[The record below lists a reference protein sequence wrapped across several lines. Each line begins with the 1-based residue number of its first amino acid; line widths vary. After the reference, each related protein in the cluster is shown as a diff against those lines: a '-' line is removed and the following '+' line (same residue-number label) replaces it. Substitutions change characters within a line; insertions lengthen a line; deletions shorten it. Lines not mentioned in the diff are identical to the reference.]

1 MAFPRSPDVTAERKP
16 LLRLSL
22 TAALL
27 ATSGVSLA
35 PAVASPNRA
44 QQLPL
49 EAQWCLQPQTCILLE
64 VADEPHEQA
73 KGLQHRAPL
82 PPLRG
87 MWFPFRSD
95 ILMRFWMHQ
104 TPSPLDMLF
113 IDDGRVI
120 AIEANATP
128 CARLPCRSYGPDQPG
143 DAVIE
148 LAAGEAARLGISVG
162 TAVQIKPLPASAR

>member
-1 MAFPRSPDVTAERKP
+1 MRP

-22 TAALL
+22 AAALF
-27 ATSGVSLA
+27 AAGASGLK
-35 PAVASPNRA
+35 PAGASPNRA

-64 VADEPHEQA
+64 LADEPHEQS

-87 MWFPFRSD
+87 MWFPFRTD

-104 TPSPLDMLF
+104 TPAPLDMLF
-113 IDDGRVI
+113 INDGRVI
-120 AIEANATP
+120 AIEANTTP

-148 LAAGEAARLGISVG
+148 LAAGEAARLGITVG
-162 TAVQIKPLPASAR
+162 TAVRIKPLPASAR

>member
-1 MAFPRSPDVTAERKP
+1 MKS

-22 TAALL
+22 AAALL
-27 ATSGVSLA
+27 AASGLSLE
-35 PAVASPNRA
+35 PAGAGPNRA
-44 QQLPL
+44 QQLPV

-95 ILMRFWMHQ
+95 LLLRFWMHQ

-113 IDDGRVI
+113 INDGRVI
-120 AIEANATP
+120 AIAANATP
-128 CARLPCRSYGPDQPG
+128 CARLPCKSYGPDQPG

-148 LAAGEAARLGISVG
+148 LAAGEAERLGITVG
-162 TAVQIKPLPASAR
+162 TAVQIKPLPASGR

>member
-1 MAFPRSPDVTAERKP
+1 MTP
-16 LLRLSL
+16 LLRLSSA
-22 TAALL
+22 AALL
-27 ATSGVSLA
+27 AAGAFGLGQA
-35 PAVASPNRA
+35 WASPNKA
-44 QQLPL
+44 QRLPL

-73 KGLQHRAPL
+73 RGLQHRDPM

-87 MWFPFRSD
+87 MWFPFPSD

-113 IDDGRVI
+113 INDGRVI
-120 AIEANATP
+120 AIEASTTP
-128 CARLPCRSYGPDQPG
+128 CARLPCKSYGPDQHG

-148 LAAGEAARLGISVG
+148 LGAGEAARLGITVG
-162 TAVQIKPLPASAR
+162 TAVQIKPLPASGP